1 METTDQLAEETRR
14 VIRALQEGARRVNQI
29 RELMEEHNC
38 ELAFEGEA
46 LEAAARRL
54 AEEWDLVD
62 AGEFRRSSEGLSNFV
77 PAKLLAEEVRAQCAS
92 SDLCGCTGGTPTDSD
107 IEVAPCEVRAVCVK
121 QPDPIQ
127 RKALA

>member
-1 METTDQLAEETRR
+1 MNMLAPACKTPVPWSPPAHVWR
-14 VIRALQEGARRVNQI
+14 VLQEGAKRVNPI

-62 AGEFRRSSEGLSNFV
+62 SEDF
-77 PAKLLAEEVRAQCAS
+77 
-92 SDLCGCTGGTPTDSD
+92 
-107 IEVAPCEVRAVCVK
+107 
-121 QPDPIQ
+121 
-127 RKALA
+127 

>member
-62 AGEFRRSSEGLSNFV
+62 
-77 PAKLLAEEVRAQCAS
+77 S
-92 SDLCGCTGGTPTDSD
+92 SDLQGGTGGTPAGPDV
-107 IEVAPCEVRAVCVK
+107 EVAPGEVRAVRVE
-121 QPDPIQ
+121 QPDPVQ
-127 RKALA
+127 GKALA